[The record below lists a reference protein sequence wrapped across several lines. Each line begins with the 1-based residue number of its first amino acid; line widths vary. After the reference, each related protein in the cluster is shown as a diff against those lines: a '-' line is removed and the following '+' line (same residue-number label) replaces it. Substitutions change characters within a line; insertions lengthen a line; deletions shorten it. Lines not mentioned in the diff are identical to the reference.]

1 MKVVQKSVS
10 REETE
15 DPVSLKDFALE
26 NFRYDR
32 HMAVFKILKNDGKRK
47 KACGF
52 PCDRPAGSRHGAHKS
67 EKLWACSKDL
77 LRQPLL
83 KNLMHNSELSNLAC
97 NAFTDIHHLIP
108 VILPETYHGL

>member
-15 DPVSLKDFALE
+15 HPVSLKDFALE

-47 KACGF
+47 K
-52 PCDRPAGSRHGAHKS
+52 SMWIS
-67 EKLWACSKDL
+67 L
-77 LRQPLL
+77 
-83 KNLMHNSELSNLAC
+83 
-97 NAFTDIHHLIP
+97 
-108 VILPETYHGL
+108 

>member
-32 HMAVFKILKNDGKRK
+32 HMAVFKILKNDGKREK
-47 KACGF
+47 KHVDFPVTGLQGADMEPTKVRNCGLVPKTF
-52 PCDRPAGSRHGAHKS
+52 SGSR
-67 EKLWACSKDL
+67 C
-77 LRQPLL
+77 
-83 KNLMHNSELSNLAC
+83 
-97 NAFTDIHHLIP
+97 
-108 VILPETYHGL
+108 